1 MSIYRQAKK
10 SGRSFYLTEEGKE
23 TPYQLTVKRLYA
35 FPILK
40 ERILDNE
47 EQLMELETLGLDA
60 LRHHDGSIVR
70 MLRPGMRIDP
80 EEAHNTQLA
89 YLRGRIAADEMEV
102 RQVQRALNNVCGAPY
117 CAVVDCKYFQ
127 HMTDEET
134 AEKLCCDPSTVRR
147 NRLRLVRR
155 IALRLYGKEAM
166 E

>member
-1 MSIYRQAKK
+1 M
-10 SGRSFYLTEEGKE
+10 TEEGKE

-47 EQLMELETLGLDA
+47 EQLMELETLGVDA
-60 LRHHDGSIVR
+60 LRHCDKSIVR
-70 MLRPGMRIDP
+70 LLRPGMRIDE
-80 EEAHNTQLA
+80 EEAHLAQLS

-102 RQVQRALNNVCGAPY
+102 KEVQKAINSVCGDPY
-117 CAVVDCKYFQ
+117 FAVVDHKYFQ
-127 HMTDEET
+127 HLTDEET
-134 AEKLCCDPSTVRR
+134 AERLCCDPSTVRR

-155 IALRLYGKEAM
+155 IALRLYGRQAM